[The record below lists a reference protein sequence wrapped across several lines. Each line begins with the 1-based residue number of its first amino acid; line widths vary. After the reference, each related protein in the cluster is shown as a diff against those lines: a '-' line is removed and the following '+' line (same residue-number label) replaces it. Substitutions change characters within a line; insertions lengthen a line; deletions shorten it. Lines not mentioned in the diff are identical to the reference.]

1 MPATSLVCPHCE
13 KLVEIQVSSVTRSRP
28 CPECGE
34 MVMLQMAE
42 KSTKTK
48 RRALLMNQAEPPTT
62 TSLTRLE
69 LEPSHEPQ
77 PLAGDAFERMRMD
90 PEIHQFRRRL
100 LLGAGMVGLIVIAI
114 LGISTYHALQEESM
128 KKELLGSGLAKADS
142 ATLQSGSGG
151 SAAAVTPMIA
161 PEDVAL
167 PVNSGN
173 LVFRPPGSSELKTA
187 TAVPARSDTTENL
200 ARLAAA
206 EEVLGKFLQAENWKQ
221 RALLVRNQQRAAPL
235 MSFYYSKNADGPLV
249 FDSIV
254 ETKEVSPQFSE
265 HVVVFEGGGRRFATV
280 EHTAE
285 GPRVDWESF
294 VGAGEMTWSDFL
306 EAKPAVPTLFRV
318 LVSPAGHFENQ
329 FGDPSALK
337 CYSLRNISEPGAKV
351 VYGYVDKAS
360 ALAKELDYWLQ
371 QNSDATVPITLRL
384 KFPLDAPVDFQVW
397 ISHVVQ
403 AGWVVK

>member
-1 MPATSLVCPHCE
+1 MPATTLVCPHCE
-13 KLVEIQVSSVTRSRP
+13 KSVEIQVSSVTRSRP

-69 LEPSHEPQ
+69 PSQEPQ
-77 PLAGDAFERMRMD
+77 PLPGDAFDRMRMD
-90 PEIHQFRRRL
+90 PEVRQFRRRL
-100 LLGAGMVGLIVIAI
+100 VLGAGVVGLIVIVI
-114 LGISTYHALQEESM
+114 LSLSLYHAVQEKAM
-128 KKELLGSGLAKADS
+128 QKKLFGPGQAQGGSAA
-142 ATLQSGSGG
+142 AQQGSGG
-151 SAAAVTPMIA
+151 SAPAVTPMIP
-161 PEDVAL
+161 PEDVPL

-173 LVFRPPGSSELKTA
+173 LVFRPPGGTELKTA
-187 TAVPARSDTTENL
+187 TAMPDRDTTTENL

-221 RALLVRNQQRAAPL
+221 RVLLVRNKLRAAPL
-235 MSFYYSKNADGPLV
+235 MSIYYTKNADGPTV

-254 ETKEVSPQFSE
+254 EAAELSPQFSE
-265 HVVVFEGGGRRFATV
+265 HVVVFEGGGRRLATV

-294 VGAGEMTWSDFL
+294 VGAGDMAWSDFL
-306 EAKPAVPTLFRV
+306 ETKPATPTLFRV

-351 VYGYVDKAS
+351 VYGYVDKQS
-360 ALAKELDYWLQ
+360 SLAKELDYWLQ

-397 ISHVVQ
+397 IAQVVQ